1 MKVWVLRH
9 GQAESHARSDAERE
23 LTQQG
28 REEALRS
35 AAQLIGQ
42 PIQAIIASPYMRAQ
56 QTAQL
61 VREVLGFELEI
72 RTEAWLAPD
81 SNPLTVLDHLDS
93 ADNVL
98 LVSHNPLVGSLIG
111 LLQHG
116 HLRAP
121 QPMSTASL
129 AELEADLP
137 LAGGMTLNSVK
148 HP

>member
-28 REEALRS
+28 REEVLRS

-42 PIQAIIASPYMRAQ
+42 PIQAIVASPYVRAQ

-61 VREVLGFELEI
+61 VREALGFEPEI
-72 RTEAWLAPD
+72 RTVPWLAPD
-81 SNPLTVLDHLDS
+81 NNPLTVVDQLDS
-93 ADNVL
+93 AENIL
-98 LVSHNPLVGSLIG
+98 LVSHNPLVGNLIG
-111 LLQHG
+111 FLQHG

-121 QPMSTASL
+121 QPMNTASL

-148 HP
+148 NP